1 MKLIGD
7 VILIETE
14 KKDLKNILANNNI
27 FWFRLKFKIEKEDI
41 PEKPECKFIICP
53 ATGLDHID
61 LEACKEKGIKVLG
74 LKGETDFLQRVRATA
89 ELTIGLTIALIRKIP
104 EAVNDVNSFNWRR
117 DYFKGYEIFE
127 KKVGIIGVGRL
138 GKITARYFKAF
149 GAEVYGYD
157 ILSFDESICEKKT
170 IEEIFSSCDII
181 SIHLAYNAST
191 HHLIDQVLLNKMKPN
206 GILINTSRGG
216 VINSK
221 DLLIALK
228 EKKIA
233 GAALDVLEDEYDI
246 ANSELIAYSSK
257 NNNLIITPHIG
268 GNTYE
273 SFEKTELF
281 MVEKLKKELVLSDL

>member
-1 MKLIGD
+1 LKLIGD